1 MPTLQTTS
9 IVLALVLV
17 TSYLIRRLFLLPQ
30 PIPGIPYKHASANR
44 ILGDVPD
51 ALIWKEQTGSL
62 FNILHERAK
71 ELNTPIFQLFLQP
84 LGRPWVVV
92 VDPYEA
98 HAIRTHRTQD
108 FDRGRFFEQ
117 IFGNLLPEF
126 HGHMPTG
133 EKWKAH
139 RRLVSDTMSARFLS
153 DVATPRMWDSAM
165 RLIELWKI
173 KAKLAEG
180 RSWSAGADV
189 YKGALDIVWAA
200 TFGEEMGS
208 ARAQIEH
215 LGKYEKLDG
224 VDGSSSAAAAAA
236 AAAAVTFPTA
246 KDPEEFTC
254 ILDLGEGL
262 EIAVNS
268 MWPKT
273 AHWLAMKFSPSLR
286 KARTLKDEMITKQVR
301 AAYAKFSKLAQAGD
315 SESNKHFRSALDLVV
330 AREVQMA
337 NKEDRAFDATSKV
350 LQDEL
355 FAFMIAGHDTSST
368 YILWGLKFLTNNQ
381 ESQSRLHA
389 ALHEAFQ
396 EQHNNGI
403 VPSVGDINRASIPYL
418 DAVIEEIGR
427 CGFTGLATFRLTKN
441 DTEILGHHVP
451 KGVDVAFPIQ
461 GTGYVSPLIGNVQDG
476 QRDKAS
482 LAQKQKWGMWDN
494 EGIERFDPERWLK
507 KDGNGNV
514 FCDRDS
520 GPANAFGSG
529 PRACFGKKWALVEIK
544 IILTLIFWHF
554 ELLPTPPELSSNRPT
569 DVLTHRPEQNYLRLK
584 RIR

>member
-1 MPTLQTTS
+1 MPNLQTTGLL
-9 IVLALVLV
+9 IAAILV
-17 TSYLIRRLFLLPQ
+17 TSYLIRRHFLLPK
-30 PIPGIPYKHASANR
+30 PLPGIPYKHASANR

-51 ALIWKEQTGSL
+51 ALEWKAKTGSL
-62 FNILHERAK
+62 YDILHERAK
-71 ELNTPIFQLFLQP
+71 ELHTPIFQLFLQP
-84 LGRPWVVV
+84 LGRPWVIV

-98 HAIRTHRTQD
+98 HAIRTHRMQD
-108 FDRGRFFEQ
+108 FDRSRFFEQ
-117 IFGNLLPEF
+117 IFQGLLPEF

-139 RRLVSDTMSARFLS
+139 RRLVSDTMSARFLA

-165 RLIELWKI
+165 RLIELWKV
-173 KAKLAEG
+173 KAQLAEG
-180 RSWSAGADV
+180 RSWVASTDV

-215 LGKYEKLDG
+215 LAQYERLDG
-224 VDGSSSAAAAAA
+224 VEGSAPD
-236 AAAAVTFPTA
+236 AAVTFPTA
-246 KDPEEFTC
+246 KDPEEFSC
-254 ILDLGEGL
+254 ILELGEGL
-262 EIAVNS
+262 VYPINS

-273 AHWLAMKFSPSLR
+273 AHWLAMNFLPSLR
-286 KARTLKDEMITKQVR
+286 KARTVKDQMIKKQVR
-301 AAYAKFSKLAQAGD
+301 EAYAKFSKLEEAGEL
-315 SESNKHFRSALDLVV
+315 ESNKHFRSALDLVV

-337 NKEDRAFDATSKV
+337 NKEGRAFDATSEV
-350 LQDEL
+350 LKDEL

-381 ESQSRLHA
+381 DSQSKLHA
-389 ALHEAFQ
+389 ALREAFQ
-396 EQHNNGI
+396 EQHNDGI
-403 VPSVGDINRASIPYL
+403 APSVGDINRASIPYL

-427 CGFTGLATFRLTKN
+427 CGHTAPATFRLTKN

-451 KGVDVAFPIQ
+451 KGIDVVFPIQ
-461 GTGYVSPLIGNVQDG
+461 GTGYMSPLVSKVGDD
-476 QRDKAS
+476 QREKAS
-482 LAQKQKWGMWDN
+482 LAQKQKWGMWDD
-494 EGIERFDPERWLK
+494 EGIERFQPERWLK
-507 KDGNGNV
+507 KDANGNV

-554 ELLPTPPELSSNRPT
+554 ELLPTPPELSSTRAT
-569 DVLTHRPEQNYLRLK
+569 DVLTHRPVQNYLRLQ